1 MIYNQQ
7 LVQDTVRMIND
18 LKQKALQ
25 DNIVFETVLFMKKY
39 PIEIAKIH
47 KQLQTITSK
56 KANWDYY
63 LYKNFSDKVVTETDL
78 LNVLNSIK
86 YRNITFIFPISGVP
100 VNKTIELSDN
110 VQIMKISEFDLP
122 KNLDQNYMN
131 FLEHYRNESAS
142 VISITVLS
150 EPNNDSY

>member
-56 KANWDYY
+56 KANCDYY
-63 LYKNFSDKVVTETDL
+63 LYKNF
-78 LNVLNSIK
+78 
-86 YRNITFIFPISGVP
+86 
-100 VNKTIELSDN
+100 
-110 VQIMKISEFDLP
+110 
-122 KNLDQNYMN
+122 
-131 FLEHYRNESAS
+131 
-142 VISITVLS
+142 
-150 EPNNDSY
+150 